1 MTISTRVEN
10 IPAAPRLSADPTV
23 QAEVDK
29 AFRAAYAQ
37 SVVAERR
44 RLVAIM
50 ALSEGAGREAM
61 RNQLMLNTD
70 LSPEEVRELLEA
82 VPATKPKLDNMFARA
97 MAALG
102 NPPTVGLD
110 GNDAAL
116 GDRAALE
123 AAAAQA
129 VLNQHGRSNK

>member
-37 SVVAERR
+37 SAVAERR

-61 RNQLMLNTD
+61 RNQLMLNTE

-97 MAALG
+97 MAAIG
-102 NPPTVGLD
+102 NPPTIGLD
-110 GNDAAL
+110 GGSESLDPA
-116 GDRAALE
+116 DLE
-123 AAAAQA
+123 AAAAAAILRNQA
-129 VLNQHGRSNK
+129 QR